1 MHASR
6 NDLPLLFGD
15 DAAGIRGADWGGTRS
30 MIVALPAGADVAA
43 LLKGL
48 PNDQCTCPH
57 WGYVLR
63 GRVRVISDDGEELI
77 QAGDLFYLP
86 PGHVPIVEEDV
97 EFLEFS
103 PPADHQAVL
112 DVIARNATAATTGAD

>member
-1 MHASR
+1 
-6 NDLPLLFGD
+6 
-15 DAAGIRGADWGGTRS
+15 

-48 PNDQCTCPH
+48 QNDQCTCPH

-112 DVIARNATAATTGAD
+112 DVIERNAAAATAGVA